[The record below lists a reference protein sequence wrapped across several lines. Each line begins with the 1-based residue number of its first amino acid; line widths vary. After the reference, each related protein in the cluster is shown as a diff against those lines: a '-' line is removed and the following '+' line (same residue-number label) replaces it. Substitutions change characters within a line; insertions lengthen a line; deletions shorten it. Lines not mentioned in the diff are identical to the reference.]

1 MDAKRLE
8 ALVYRCNEAI
18 EDTGNGFGAYFDASD
33 IADLARCAAAWAK
46 VERAKEHTGNH
57 TWCIVSDRH
66 GFTLDTAWGG
76 EYDPKLTAIAAVE
89 AAQEVTDANKG

>member
-8 ALVYRCNEAI
+8 ELAEKCEAALKSPEYWLDNFLQAE
-18 EDTGNGFGAYFDASD
+18 D

-66 GFTLDTAWGG
+66 GFTLETAWAG
-76 EYDPKLTAIAAVE
+76 EHDPKLTAIAAVE
-89 AAQEVTDANKG
+89 AAPEVGV

>member
-1 MDAKRLE
+1 MHAKRLE
-8 ALVYRCNEAI
+8 ELAVWAETEANALDYEGSAK
-18 EDTGNGFGAYFDASD
+18 ASERLR
-33 IADLARCAAAWAK
+33 DLARCAAAWAK

-66 GFTLDTAWGG
+66 GFTLDTAWAG

-89 AAQEVTDANKG
+89 AAQEATDAK

>member
-8 ALVYRCNEAI
+8 ALVYRCNEASEGI
-18 EDTGNGFGAYFDASD
+18 SNGFGAYFDSQD
-33 IADLARCAAAWAK
+33 IADLARCAKAWAK

-66 GFTLDTAWGG
+66 GFTLETAWAG
-76 EYDPKLTAIAAVE
+76 EHDPKLTAIAAVE
-89 AAQEVTDANKG
+89 AAPEVGV